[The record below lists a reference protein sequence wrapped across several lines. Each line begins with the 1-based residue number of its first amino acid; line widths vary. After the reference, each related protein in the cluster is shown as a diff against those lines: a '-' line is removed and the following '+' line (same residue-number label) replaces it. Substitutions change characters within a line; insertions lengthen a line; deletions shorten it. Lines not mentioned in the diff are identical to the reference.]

1 MGYRSE
7 IIAGVPIKDKKE
19 ALSIIDE
26 WDAIG
31 ESEDKKFFYMRADYW
46 KWYQGYPDVD
56 KFENFILEND
66 ERFLLGLGED
76 GAHHTDYGD
85 SYEHDIYVVSNLE
98 IGNSSIKWRTKRNEA
113 I

>member
-7 IIAGVPIKDKKE
+7 IIAGVPIEDKKE

-31 ESEDKKFFYMRADYW
+31 EGGHDKKFFYMKADYW

-56 KFENFILEND
+56 KFEEFILAD
-66 ERFLLGLGED
+66 DKRFLLGLGED
-76 GAHHTDYGD
+76 GAHHTNYGD
-85 SYEHDIYVVSNLE
+85 SYEHDIYVVCNVE
-98 IGNSSIKWRTKRNEA
+98 IENPTIKWREIENE
-113 I
+113 

>member
-7 IIAGVPIKDKKE
+7 IIAGVPIEDKKE

-31 ESEDKKFFYMRADYW
+31 EGGHGKKFFYMKADYW

-56 KFENFILEND
+56 KFENFILDNED

-76 GAHHTDYGD
+76 GAHHTNYGD
-85 SYEHDIYVVSNLE
+85 SDEHDIYVVCNVE
-98 IGNSSIKWRTKRNEA
+98 IENPTIKWRGIKE
-113 I
+113 